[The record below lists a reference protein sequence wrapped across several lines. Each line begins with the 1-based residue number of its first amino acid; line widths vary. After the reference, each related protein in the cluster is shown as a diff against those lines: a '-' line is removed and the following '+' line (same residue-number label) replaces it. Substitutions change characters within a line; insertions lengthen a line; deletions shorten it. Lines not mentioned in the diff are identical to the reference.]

1 MNENENEN
9 ENKPVKRKSVAIWV
23 RSYHIMLVLIPGIL
37 GSQILL
43 SNVMVSFMQT
53 VSLLVCFQLLVSL
66 F

>member
-9 ENKPVKRKSVAIWV
+9 KSVKRKSVAIWV